1 MCLTTW
7 WSPVF
12 AAVLAIGCSKPP
24 ASAAPAGSTN
34 GGGEVAP
41 AGGANQEHKVTCH
54 LSCSGTE
61 AKGYGATEEEAR
73 ADVGRH
79 IADNCKPADGQYFIF
94 CDPPK

>member
-1 MCLTTW
+1 M
-7 WSPVF
+7 F
-12 AAVLAIGCSKPP
+12 AAVLALGCSKPP

-41 AGGANQEHKVTCH
+41 AGGATEEGKVTCH

-61 AKGYGATEEEAR
+61 AKGYGATEAEAR
-73 ADVGRH
+73 ADVSQH
-79 IADNCKPADGQYFIF
+79 IDANCKPADGQYFIF